1 MLPKM
6 QEKVNQ
12 RICEFKK
19 DLNDLSPIEMV
30 RKYITSGDCFILSN
44 DQYFDLRSKVAC
56 CFGLHPNEVLVVGSA
71 KLGFSIAPCQLY
83 NTFSTESDIDVA
95 LVSSKLFDEIWQSG
109 YDYKYSGE
117 DWKKKEHSKFIKYL
131 FRGWIWIDM
140 LPESPLI
147 PLIDKGVKLFEKMTS
162 SGMFGNHKISG
173 GLYKSYFF
181 LENYQKIC
189 IEHCIK
195 DKIESEAQNA
205 DNSD

>member
-1 MLPKM
+1 MLPTM
-6 QEKVNQ
+6 REKANK
-12 RICEFKK
+12 RLYEFQK
-19 DLNDLSPIEMV
+19 DLTDLSPIEMV
-30 RKYITSGDCFILSN
+30 RKYITSGECFIFSN

-71 KLGFSIAPCQLY
+71 KLGFSIAPDKMY

-95 LVSSKLFDEIWQSG
+95 LVSPKLFDEIWKSG

-117 DWKKKEHSKFIKYL
+117 NWPKQNQFIKYL
-131 FRGWIWIDM
+131 FRGWIRFDM

-147 PLIDKGVKLFEKMTS
+147 PLSEKWATLFEKMTS
-162 SGMFGNHKISG
+162 SGMFGSYRIAG

-189 IEHCIK
+189 IEYCIK
-195 DKIESEAQNA
+195 SKIKMEGQNA
-205 DNSD
+205 DSSD